1 MLGYHKGSSGWEI
14 PEKQE
19 TIILK
24 RLVKQRKEEFK
35 TQENIE
41 WKWEAGN
48 ICQKRK
54 DSSQN
59 WRVGISV
66 FFARLAVGVTLLY
79 NLCQHVPL
87 TGTVITCITT
97 KYDLEIKFKSRYRL
111 SLILDADVIA
121 KLFIVI
127 GIIRRKK
134 CLLKSVI

>member
-1 MLGYHKGSSGWEI
+1 MKMGGRKYLPKTEGFQPKLEGWN
-14 PEKQE
+14 
-19 TIILK
+19 L
-24 RLVKQRKEEFK
+24 
-35 TQENIE
+35 
-41 WKWEAGN
+41 
-48 ICQKRK
+48 C
-54 DSSQN
+54 
-59 WRVGISV
+59 

>member
-1 MLGYHKGSSGWEI
+1 M
-14 PEKQE
+14 
-19 TIILK
+19 
-24 RLVKQRKEEFK
+24 
-35 TQENIE
+35 
-41 WKWEAGN
+41 
-48 ICQKRK
+48 
-54 DSSQN
+54 
-59 WRVGISV
+59 
-66 FFARLAVGVTLLY
+66 
-79 NLCQHVPL
+79 PL